1 MSMGVIIGSAVGPA
15 SLTVLMERANGKFIS
30 AGAVGGLGLGLFG
43 WCIKAY
49 VDSDEVSYDSL
60 GKDWPWVVGNL
71 CAILGGLFISLVG
84 SLVFPDNTFK
94 WEMLNERIPLV
105 DDIEPPKDA
114 EETDEKLNKHVKI
127 AIGASVVLTL
137 ILLVLWPLPMHAGA
151 GVFGKGGFTFWIA
164 VEIIWA
170 VVGGIVIIGL
180 PVYETVQ
187 SFRVAQKQKIARDQ
201 ASSDTDVLPL
211 KIIVGDLVGAA
222 IQGPKPL
229 VEIQV

>member
-1 MSMGVIIGSAVGPA
+1 VIIGSAVGPA

-30 AGAVGGLGLGLFG
+30 AGAIGGLGLGLFG

-49 VDSDEVSYDSL
+49 VDSNEVSYDSL

-84 SLVFPDNTFK
+84 SLLFPDNTFK

-114 EETDEKLNKHVKI
+114 DETDDKLNKHVKI

-151 GVFGKGGFTFWIA
+151 GVFGKWGFTVWITL
-164 VEIIWA
+164 EIIWA

-180 PVYETVQ
+180 PAYETVQ
-187 SFRVAQKQKIARDQ
+187 SFLAAKKQKTVEDQ
-201 ASSDTDVLPL
+201 STADPNVLPL
-211 KIIVGDLVGAA
+211 KIVVGDATQMA
-222 IQGPKPL
+222 KPQ
-229 VEIQV
+229 VEVQV